1 MISIH
6 APARG
11 ATFIV
16 ICMAAINLIS
26 IHAPARGATG
36 CQIPPAL
43 LPTLFQSTLPQGER
57 RQWGASAEMGVK
69 ISIHAP
75 ARGATDCRRLKSIQ
89 FAISIHA
96 PARGATG
103 LEDFIA
109 SITAYFNPRSRK
121 GSDVPIRIPV
131 QLQGNFNPRSRKG
144 SDQLQELR
152 QDLIDY
158 FNPRSRKGSDRYIQD
173 DAAQMEI
180 SIHAPARGAT

>member
-1 MISIH
+1 MVIMISIH

-121 GSDVPIRIPV
+121 GSDMKNWRLGFILHRFQSTLP
-131 QLQGNFNPRSRKG
+131 QGERPTPGAEAGPHRLFQSTLPQG
-144 SDQLQELR
+144 ER
-152 QDLIDY
+152 QIY
-158 FNPRSRKGSDRYIQD
+158 PG
-173 DAAQMEI
+173 
-180 SIHAPARGAT
+180 